1 MTSIS
6 VTMKI
11 SNAAAMSG
19 TTVVPAVRFNH
30 KEIAAPGRRLSRTKI
45 LVRRWRCS
53 QGHCF

>member
-30 KEIAAPGRRLSRTKI
+30 KEIAALRAEAVAYEDTGEA
-45 LVRRWRCS
+45 VAMS